1 MPTIVNITVKPSGGD
16 YTLLSSAL
24 AAVPTDLVAVDEQ
37 WNVICS
43 EFVGGLLEAVTVPTI
58 TQDAT
63 RYLHIQTEAGHEYDF
78 STDTGFILKASVG
91 FSAVLVNA
99 QNHTRI
105 SGIGVHNMRTLG
117 NARGLDNFGNDT
129 FIDNVFSTTDGTSG
143 SLCYFLNN
151 ANFLDIRQ
159 CIAYKGT
166 DGFDFGNN
174 SVRTGD
180 KLLALDATTFG
191 FDRGSAAV
199 TLTNCLS
206 LGAGTDFDAGF
217 LGNNNASQDATAAGA
232 NSLTGRS
239 TADLADYASNDFRT
253 ASGSALATA
262 GVGGT
267 FIGYALE
274 QSSSVS
280 VTPDS
285 VQNSQSITEVT
296 LVQGYTLIPEDL
308 NNVQSVSESS
318 FVQSHQLAS
327 NDISN
332 TGTLSNVALSQNGTL
347 LTQEVLQAT
356 NITEPSI
363 VQDHILSLQ
372 NIGNSSS
379 LSDISLIQKQFLTAQ
394 PMVNIS
400 SLSES
405 TLTQAHVLS
414 VDNIVTG
421 QSLTE
426 AVLTVAGV
434 LGVDSLNQGNTTTE
448 IEFIQNHLL
457 AVDNINSAQ
466 GLTESDLTMLDNL
479 IVDHISSSTNITD
492 SGLTQ
497 HNILLSDPI
506 TNNQFVG
513 VVSFGGKEEAI
524 ASVVVSYGDA
534 NITATYTTAMITL
547 NFKE

>member
-180 KLLALDATTFG
+180 KLLSIDATTFG

-199 TLTNCLS
+199 TLTNSLS

-217 LGNNNASQDATAAGA
+217 LGNNNASQDGTAAGT

-253 ASGSALATA
+253 ASGSTLATA

-267 FIGYALE
+267 FIGAFLE

-296 LVQGYTLIPEDL
+296 LIQGYNLIPENL
-308 NNVQSVSESS
+308 NNVQGVSESS
-318 FVQSHQLAS
+318 FVQNHQLS
-327 NDISN
+327 TDNISN
-332 TGTLSNVALSQNGTL
+332 TGTLSNVDLSQNGTL
-347 LTQEVLQAT
+347 LAENLLQGIAV
-356 NITEPSI
+356 TEPSLT
-363 VQDHILSLQ
+363 QDHKLTTQDIF
-372 NIGNSSS
+372 NSN
-379 LSDISLIQKQFLTAQ
+379 F
-394 PMVNIS
+394 
-400 SLSES
+400 LSES
-405 TLTQAHVLS
+405 NLVQKYVLSVGNINNNNYLSEPILTQANVLS
-414 VDNIVTG
+414 VSNVVTG

-426 AVLTVAGV
+426 AILTVSGV
-434 LGVDSLNQGNTTTE
+434 LGVDSLDQGNTTTE
-448 IEFIQNHLL
+448 IEFIQKHLL
-457 AVDNINSAQ
+457 SVDNVNSLQ
-466 GLTESDLTMLDNL
+466 EITESDLIVLDNL

-506 TNNQFVG
+506 TNNQFIG

-524 ASVVVSYGDA
+524 ASVVVSYGDS